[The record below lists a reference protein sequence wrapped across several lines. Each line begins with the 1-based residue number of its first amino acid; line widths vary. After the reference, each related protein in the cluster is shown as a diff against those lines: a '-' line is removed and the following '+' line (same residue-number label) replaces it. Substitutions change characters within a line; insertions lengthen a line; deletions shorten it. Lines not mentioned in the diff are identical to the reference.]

1 MENIWR
7 ESKKGLPLH
16 PQSREIATQDMM
28 RGEVEVGDIQAKLPD
43 LEEVLKKNFRKKL
56 EVKNKLSIFAPRFR
70 KTEALKKEKF
80 FERFT
85 YSTSSTS
92 IKEDEPS
99 INTRHLKRNS
109 WSEDIKTNQQ
119 RRV

>member
-1 MENIWR
+1 M
-7 ESKKGLPLH
+7 H

-70 KTEALKKEKF
+70 KTEALKKK
-80 FERFT
+80 
-85 YSTSSTS
+85 SS
-92 IKEDEPS
+92 
-99 INTRHLKRNS
+99 LK
-109 WSEDIKTNQQ
+109 DLHIQQVVQVLKKTNRQ
-119 RRV
+119 